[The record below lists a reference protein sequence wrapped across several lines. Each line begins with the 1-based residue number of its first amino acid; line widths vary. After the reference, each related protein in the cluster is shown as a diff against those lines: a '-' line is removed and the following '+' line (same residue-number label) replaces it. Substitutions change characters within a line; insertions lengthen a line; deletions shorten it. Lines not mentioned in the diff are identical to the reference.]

1 MSNKEETHKS
11 TKAVPNGEE
20 GMVVS
25 ATGDEEDVAM
35 EGVME
40 DHEPAGLAALGSVQE
55 AETSQHESAENNGE
69 HFPIV
74 ADNHPMALWYGGFGD
89 GELPREP
96 AKRAVCQVTSNFG
109 SHRRR
114 KERSDLASVVRSLC
128 KTWVFS
134 PAKLEYC
141 GQDRVDLSYLLL
153 KENAV
158 DDKAGKHLE
167 PVGLF
172 LGDVIIVTSVYRR
185 PQFNDW
191 SSRVPPIDEAKN
203 AFFAVKTF
211 TKKEQLVF
219 GKMIDVKKQGKG
231 WYAAD
236 IMVPATQPAQLL
248 RYVRK
253 GGSHQHVIKATE
265 AVQDSPSIRPRDACC
280 LTSAPMAF
288 ANVHPSEEFPSYAQ
302 AYSASLGIYGIV
314 AVSTRNEESRHFVA
328 KLVRM
333 ERGRAHRVTCE
344 MNLEMVEQATHPNL
358 WPKELVDRPFH
369 TCAHSSMRADT
380 NGPSLSRAAENS
392 PLIIS
397 LIYALSHRN
406 FPPRSLRYLF
416 HPSTNAH
423 SRFFPKPCLS

>member
-96 AKRAVCQVTSNFG
+96 AKRA
-109 SHRRR
+109 
-114 KERSDLASVVRSLC
+114 
-128 KTWVFS
+128 
-134 PAKLEYC
+134 
-141 GQDRVDLSYLLL
+141 DRVDLSYLLL